1 MLVWCVFRE
10 ETILMKDALRCTV
23 MDGGEQYVMMDLVQ
37 LMLEQYASS

>member
-10 ETILMKDALRCTV
+10 ETILMKDVLRCTV
-23 MDGGEQYVMMDLVQ
+23 MDSGEQYVMMDLIQ